1 MQLLRAINVL
11 TLASLLILTGCFGLA
26 DDTITPADGE
36 DSHTDTVNHAPNINA
51 FFNQLSGVEEYR
63 VPLNATH
70 EHSIGANV
78 TMYHSVIDIDGDTL
92 TMGWD
97 IDLDGTID
105 FNVSSMSGFNTLF
118 IPTSNWH
125 TIPGTFEES
134 MVTIAFIA
142 IDSNG
147 AGTSQ
152 LIDIT
157 PRQLTGVYD
166 SNSLYAFGGEDAT
179 GSVTDG
185 TGDDLVRIT
194 MSQGR
199 DLNWAS
205 VSVKISVDN
214 GAPVT
219 CSNGDAS
226 GNCDLVE
233 FGTTGD
239 QFWSVGD
246 GVTIVESGQDLCSSG
261 TCVVM
266 VTITD
271 TQLGLTLDVVTAIA
285 E

>member
-1 MQLLRAINVL
+1 MQLLRTINVL
-11 TLASLLILTGCFGLA
+11 TMASLLILTGCFGIG

-36 DSHTDTVNHAPNINA
+36 DSHAHSDNHPPNINA
-51 FFNQLSGVEEYR
+51 LFNGLSGIEEYR
-63 VPLNATH
+63 APFNATH
-70 EHSIGANV
+70 EYSIGANV
-78 TMYHSVIDIDGDTL
+78 TMYHSVIDIDGDAL

-105 FNVSSMSGFNTLF
+105 FNVSTLSGFETLF
-118 IPTSNWH
+118 IPTSLWH
-125 TIPGTFEES
+125 TIPGTDGEL
-134 MVTIAFIA
+134 MITIAFIA
-142 IDSNG
+142 IDSNN

-157 PRQLTGVYD
+157 PRPLTGIY
-166 SNSLYAFGGEDAT
+166 NPNNLFAFGGDDAT

-185 TGDDLVRIT
+185 TSDDLVRIT
-194 MSQGR
+194 MTQGR

-226 GNCDLVE
+226 GNCDLIE
-233 FGTTGD
+233 FGNTGD

-246 GVTIVESGQDLCSSG
+246 GVTIVESGQDLCTSG
-261 TCVVM
+261 SCVIK

-271 TQLGLTLDVVTAIA
+271 TREGKTLDESTAIA

>member
-1 MQLLRAINVL
+1 MQLLRTINVL
-11 TLASLLILTGCFGLA
+11 TLTSLLILTGCFGLT

-36 DSHTDTVNHAPNINA
+36 DSHAHSNNHPPNINA
-51 FFNQLSGVEEYR
+51 FFNGLSGIEEYR
-63 VPLNATH
+63 APFNATH

-78 TMYHSVIDIDGDTL
+78 TMYHSVIDIDGDSL

-105 FNVSSMSGFNTLF
+105 FNVSTLSGFETIF
-118 IPTSNWH
+118 IPTSLWH
-125 TIPGTFEES
+125 TIPGTNGEL
-134 MVTIAFIA
+134 MTTIAFIA
-142 IDSNG
+142 IDSNN

-157 PRQLTGVYD
+157 PRQLTGIF
-166 SNSLYAFGGEDAT
+166 NPNHLFAFSGEDAT

-194 MSQGR
+194 MSQGG

-205 VSVKISVDN
+205 ISVKISVDN

-233 FGTTGD
+233 FGNTGD
-239 QFWSVGD
+239 QVWSVGD
-246 GVTIVESGQDLCSSG
+246 GVTIVESGQDLCTSG
-261 TCVVM
+261 TCVIK

-271 TQLGLTLDVVTAIA
+271 TREGKTLDETTAVA